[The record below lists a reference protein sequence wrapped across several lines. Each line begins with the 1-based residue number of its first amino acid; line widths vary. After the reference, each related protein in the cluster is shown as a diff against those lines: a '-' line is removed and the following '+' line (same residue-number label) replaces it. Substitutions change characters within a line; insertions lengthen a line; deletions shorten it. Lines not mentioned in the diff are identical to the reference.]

1 MMPSSNRDLATA
13 YIRALESGATGDDV
27 ANFFSPDVIVT
38 EFPNRFAPNG
48 ATRDLENLRAASER
62 GKKVMQRQRY
72 DIVSMT
78 AQGDR
83 VAIEL
88 DWTGTLAVPV
98 GSLPAGGDMRAHVAI
113 VLDFRDGKIV
123 AQRHYD
129 CYEPF

>member
-1 MMPSSNRDLATA
+1 MSQTNRDIATA
-13 YIRALESGATGDDV
+13 YIRALESGAAGDDI
-27 ANFFSPDVIVT
+27 AGFFSPDIVIT
-38 EFPNRFAPNG
+38 EFPNRFTPNG

-78 AQGDR
+78 AEDNR

-88 DWTGTLAVPV
+88 DWTGTLAIPV
-98 GSLPAGGDMRAHVAI
+98 GTLPAGGEMRAHVAI
-113 VLDFRDGKIV
+113 VLDFLNEKIV

>member
-1 MMPSSNRDLATA
+1 MTRSNRDSATA
-13 YIRALESGATGDDV
+13 YIRALESGVTGDPLAD
-27 ANFFSPDVIVT
+27 FFSPDIIIT
-38 EFPNRFAPNG
+38 EFPNRFTPNG
-48 ATRDLENLRAASER
+48 ATRDLENLRAAAER
-62 GKKVMQRQRY
+62 GKKVMKAQRY

-78 AQGDR
+78 AEGDR

-98 GSLPAGGDMRAHVAI
+98 GTLPEGADMRAHVAI

>member
-1 MMPSSNRDLATA
+1 MTSTNRDIATA

-27 ANFFSPDVIVT
+27 ARFFSPDATVT
-38 EFPNRFAPNG
+38 EFPNRFTPNG
-48 ATRDLENLRAASER
+48 ATRNLENVRAAAER
-62 GKKVMQRQRY
+62 GRKVMQRQRY

-78 AQGDR
+78 AEGER

-88 DWTGTLAVPV
+88 DWTGTLSTPV
-98 GSLPAGGDMRAHVAI
+98 GSLPAGGEMRAHVAV
-113 VLDFRDGKIV
+113 VLEFRDGKIV

>member
-1 MMPSSNRDLATA
+1 MSQSNRDIATA
-13 YIRALESGATGDDV
+13 YIRALESGAAGDDIV
-27 ANFFSPDVIVT
+27 PFFSPDIVIT
-38 EFPNRFAPNG
+38 EFPNRFTPNG

-62 GKKVMQRQRY
+62 GKQVMQRQRY
-72 DIVSMT
+72 DIVSMV
-78 AQGDR
+78 AEGDR

-88 DWTGTLAVPV
+88 DWTGTLAIPV

-113 VLDFRDGKIV
+113 VLEFRGGKIV

>member
-1 MMPSSNRDLATA
+1 MDSSNRDIATA
-13 YIRALESGATGDDV
+13 YIRALESGAAGDDV
-27 ANFFSPDVIVT
+27 ATFFSPDVVVT
-38 EFPNRFAPNG
+38 EFPNRFTPNG
-48 ATRDLENLRAASER
+48 AKRDLENLRAASER

-78 AQGDR
+78 AEGDR

>member
-1 MMPSSNRDLATA
+1 MTSSTRDIAMA
-13 YIRALESGATGDDV
+13 YIRALESGAAGDDI
-27 ANFFSPDVIVT
+27 AKFFSPDAVVT
-38 EFPNRFAPNG
+38 EFPNRFTPNG

-72 DIVSMT
+72 DIVSMI
-78 AQGDR
+78 AEGDR

-88 DWTGTLAVPV
+88 DWTGTLSVPV
-98 GSLPAGGDMRAHVAI
+98 GSLPAGGDMRAHVAV

-129 CYEPF
+129 CYEAF

>member
-1 MMPSSNRDLATA
+1 MTPSNRDIATA

-27 ANFFSPDVIVT
+27 TKFFWPDAIVT
-38 EFPNRFAPNG
+38 EFPNRFTPNG
-48 ATRDLENLRAASER
+48 ATRDLENVRAASER
-62 GKKVMQRQRY
+62 GQKVMQRQRY

-78 AQGDR
+78 AEGDR

-113 VLDFRDGKIV
+113 VLDFRDGKIA